1 VGFTGRVEVWD
12 GLVATPAGGTDLVRL
27 VRALDDDVEVWHAL
41 KLGGF
46 LEPWAT
52 WAEGAAVFDG
62 LPPVAVYGGT
72 TTFGAEGTALT
83 QLHVAKDRWSA
94 LVVGEVRDEAP
105 DVDALAARLTS
116 AEDER
121 DRAAPR
127 RVSRTHAERVR
138 HSLAVL
144 VACTDRETGAVIAS
158 PTTSL
163 PEVVGGG
170 RQFDYRYSWLRDSS
184 VAITAASLVGNQELA
199 DEYVRFLTQLGS
211 ERILDAPIRSVDGEL
226 VPDERVV
233 PDVEGWGVS
242 QPVRVG
248 NDAATQLQYDVLGFV
263 LDAIVTVRRTR
274 RRLDRDLWDIATQ
287 LADRAA
293 DPSAPS
299 NGIWEIRDQQDYV
312 SGDIGRWLALD
323 RALQLGHRL
332 TGARSRGRWRRARND
347 VRARVLGALR
357 DDGSLPQ
364 IYGRP
369 GVDAS
374 ALVLVAFDLV
384 PARDPRAAALVDATI
399 RTLGAGPLLY
409 RYPPDGRDGFDAGEA
424 PFVPASWWAVTA
436 LAKLG
441 HPDAQNRAD
450 ELCRMLPVLQPE
462 EFDPARREALGNTPL
477 LWSHAECTR
486 ALFELDR
493 QRGITRRLRRVW
505 RRRRF
510 A

>member
-1 VGFTGRVEVWD
+1 M
-12 GLVATPAGGTDLVRL
+12 DLSFSKEELAFREE
-27 VRALDDDVEVWHAL
+27 VRAFFTDNVPPETRRKLVEGRHL
-41 KLGGF
+41 SKD
-46 LEPWAT
+46 EM
-52 WAEGAAVFDG
+52 
-62 LPPVAVYGGT
+62 VA
-72 TTFGAEGTALT
+72 
-83 QLHVAKDRWSA
+83 W
-94 LVVGEVRDEAP
+94 
-105 DVDALAARLTS
+105 
-116 AEDER
+116 
-121 DRAAPR
+121 
-127 RVSRTHAERVR
+127 
-138 HSLAVL
+138 
-144 VACTDRETGAVIAS
+144 
-158 PTTSL
+158 
-163 PEVVGGG
+163 
-170 RQFDYRYSWLRDSS
+170 W
-184 VAITAASLVGNQELA
+184 
-199 DEYVRFLTQLGS
+199 
-211 ERILDAPIRSVDGEL
+211 RILNK
-226 VPDERVV
+226 
-233 PDVEGWGVS
+233 EGWGVS

-248 NDAATQLQYDVLGFV
+248 NDASNQLQYDVLGFV

-274 RRLDRDLWDIATQ
+274 RRLDRGLWDVATH

-293 DPSAPS
+293 EPSTAS

-323 RALQLGHRL
+323 RALNLGHRL
-332 TGARSRGRWRRARND
+332 TGARARSRWRRARND

-364 IYGRP
+364 IYGSP

-374 ALVLVAFDLV
+374 ALLLVAFDLL

-399 RTLGAGPLLY
+399 RTLGAGPLLC

-441 HPDAQNRAD
+441 HPDAQDRAD
-450 ELCRMLPVLQPE
+450 ELCRMLPMLQPE

-477 LWSHAECTR
+477 VWAHVECTR

-505 RRRRF
+505 RRRQS